1 MKFLIKEQISPHR
14 YKTPEGYLVCVD
26 AVLARTGKQE
36 YRKNEV
42 YDCNDEDIIEI
53 NRREEDVF
61 SPETIASFENKP
73 VTWDHPDTDVN
84 PENHR
89 DLAVG
94 YVRDVHRGEDS
105 GQPVIMG
112 NLIIT
117 DAEVIE
123 AIENGDHCELSCGYS
138 CDITDDDDPRQIN
151 IRGNHVALCEHG
163 RAGNARIVDSDIKDV
178 NDLRVVEFLGNNH
191 LVKKLRGLNHNKIG
205 TIRQVL
211 KEEQDFNP
219 KLTDDELKEI
229 ARRLKVDVRDSVDDT
244 DDVLGRRSEGMNKIK
259 DKKNW
264 EYSDELQ
271 RILEN
276 AGFDTYSEYSSPGYR
291 GPAFVWITVEDGDI
305 NRALRIA
312 KAYANKISEKY
323 FQVEAINQGKEIIL
337 KVKDSVNDAR
347 WGNNDKVLTKEDA
360 IRELKTARIKEGENW
375 DAGDER
381 RGWYVQIQN
390 HGLTEVEVNIKT
402 GYTGSKEKS
411 SAWGR
416 IWKDG
421 KFMFKE
427 EGPLNVVRQNM
438 IRFIQSSQIDDSET
452 DKYTAIDIVRL
463 LGSVISKHPAK
474 LEYYVK
480 NGKGYAKF
488 IPLRSVK
495 DLEKFAEN
503 LKNDLKAKGW
513 DSQVG
518 RDGSVLAINKNLRFT
533 SDSIDDSEMNDDWT
547 TTRRIFRE
555 SDIGEEGSYLG
566 TTEWGTPKGSLY
578 VYRKNGKII
587 AEAEGVAAGDP
598 KGTFEFNSLKDLN
611 RWLLKDSVNDDFKR
625 ELFMQATINVY
636 AKEIMR
642 LMKKNFTKKQA
653 IERMIKEGYPEDTVR
668 KAALKVSDSTAGDYY
683 HKIDSWAK
691 EKYPDYDWEVERV
704 GYIRIYDPH
713 TGDVIKSSIPT
724 SSILKDS
731 ISDEKIIKIAKVFK
745 IMKK

>member
-53 NRREEDVF
+53 NRRAEDVF

-94 YVRDVHRGEDS
+94 YVRDVHKGEDN

-163 RAGNARIVDSDIKDV
+163 RAGNARIVDSDINDMALSRTDAMDRCISLGKRFIEHFDKIYKNRNSQDV
-178 NDLRVVEFLGNNH
+178 QHWMSEMSGWLKSVRQIKLKQTNDYILSGDLRDWFFTAGANPRDFMKNPNYEEEKTYNDFVEKLIRGNDI
-191 LVKKLRGLNHNKIG
+191 KSALNIK
-205 TIRQVL
+205 
-211 KEEQDFNP
+211 
-219 KLTDDELKEI
+219 
-229 ARRLKVDVRDSVDDT
+229 DSYE
-244 DDVLGRRSEGMNKIK
+244 RRSKEMNKIK

-276 AGFDTYSEYSSPGYR
+276 AGFDTYSEYSSPSYR

-312 KAYANKISEKY
+312 KAYADKISEKY
-323 FQVEAINQGKEIIL
+323 FKVEAINQGKEIIL

-347 WGNNDKVLTKEDA
+347 WGNDKVLTKEDA
-360 IRELKTARIKEGENW
+360 IRELKTARIGEGENW

-381 RGWYVQIQN
+381 KGWYIQIQN
-390 HGLTEVEVNIKT
+390 HGLTEVEVNTKT

-421 KFMFKE
+421 KFVFKE

-438 IRFIQSSQIDDSET
+438 IRFMQSSQ
-452 DKYTAIDIVRL
+452 
-463 LGSVISKHPAK
+463 
-474 LEYYVK
+474 
-480 NGKGYAKF
+480 
-488 IPLRSVK
+488 
-495 DLEKFAEN
+495 
-503 LKNDLKAKGW
+503 
-513 DSQVG
+513 
-518 RDGSVLAINKNLRFT
+518 
-533 SDSIDDSEMNDDWT
+533 IDDSEMNDDWT
-547 TTRRIFRE
+547 TTRRTFRE

-598 KGTFEFNSLKDLN
+598 KGTFEFDNLKDLN

-668 KAALKVSDSTAGDYY
+668 KAALKVSDSATSDYY

-713 TGDVIKSSIPT
+713 TGKIVKSSIPT

-731 ISDEKIIKIAKVFK
+731 ISNEKIIKIAKVFK
-745 IMKK
+745 IAKK

>member
-36 YRKNEV
+36 YRKNEI

-94 YVRDVHRGEDS
+94 YVRDVHKGEDN

-163 RAGNARIVDSDIKDV
+163 RAGNARIVDSKINDDYMERHYYAAPIRTREELIEKVREINLNEAERELRHENIECVVYSYGTYDAWYFTLDVWQTKYRYDVGYKNIRIKNVVDNKSVDVKSKLINIIKSANVKDSKMKDV
-178 NDLRVVEFLGNNH
+178 NDLRIVEFLGNNH

-219 KLTDDELKEI
+219 KLTDEELKEI
-229 ARRLKVDVRDSVDDT
+229 ARRLKVDVKDFANDIDEAS
-244 DDVLGRRSEGMNKIK
+244 GRRSEEMNKIN

-337 KVKDSVNDAR
+337 KVKDSIDDAR
-347 WGNNDKVLTKEDA
+347 WGNNKVLTKEDA
-360 IRELKTARIKEGENW
+360 IRELKTARIKEDENW
-375 DAGDER
+375 DAGDEQ

-390 HGLTEVEVNIKT
+390 HVLTELEVNTKT
-402 GYTGSKEKS
+402 WHTSSKEKS
-411 SAWGR
+411 AAWGR

-427 EGPLNVVRQNM
+427 DGPLNVVRQNM
-438 IRFIQSSQIDDSET
+438 IRFIQSSQIDDSEM
-452 DKYTAIDIVRL
+452 
-463 LGSVISKHPAK
+463 
-474 LEYYVK
+474 
-480 NGKGYAKF
+480 
-488 IPLRSVK
+488 
-495 DLEKFAEN
+495 
-503 LKNDLKAKGW
+503 
-513 DSQVG
+513 
-518 RDGSVLAINKNLRFT
+518 
-533 SDSIDDSEMNDDWT
+533 DDDRT
-547 TTRRIFRE
+547 TTRRVFRE

-578 VYRKNGKII
+578 VYKKNGKII
-587 AEAEGVAAGDP
+587 AEAEGVAVGDP

-611 RWLLKDSVNDDFKR
+611 RWLLKDSK
-625 ELFMQATINVY
+625 
-636 AKEIMR
+636 
-642 LMKKNFTKKQA
+642 MK
-653 IERMIKEGYPEDTVR
+653 
-668 KAALKVSDSTAGDYY
+668 DSTDDDYY
-683 HKIDSWAK
+683 HKIDNWVK
-691 EKYPDYDWEVERV
+691 KKYPDYDWEVERI

-713 TGDVIKSSIPT
+713 TSKIIKSSIPT

-731 ISDEKIIKIAKVFK
+731 ISDEKIIKIAKIFK